1 MSIGRLSQAGESL
14 LHRHRH
20 AAPAPCLQAVAPDR
34 DGLVV
39 AVECICPWSWRADL
53 GAEAGS
59 PCVLGQ
65 ALSMTAIHG
74 GKAQTDQLDSH
85 TMAACRR
92 GGLRP
97 QADV

>member
-1 MSIGRLSQAGESL
+1 MSIGRLTQAAESL
-14 LHRHRH
+14 RHRHRH
-20 AAPAPCLQAVAPDR
+20 AAPEPCLQAVAPDR

-65 ALSMTAIHG
+65 ALSMKAIPG
-74 GKAQTDQLDSH
+74 GKAQTDPSDSH

-97 QADV
+97 QASV